1 MGGLGEQKTRT
12 EITLTPFLPL
22 AKSLLKQMQYELFI
36 ALRYLRAKRRQAAV
50 SVITAIA
57 VSGITL
63 GVAALIIAQALITG
77 FRADVQDKILQG
89 TAHLNLL
96 KKDNSGIENYRDL
109 VERAAAAPG
118 VSAASATIYAQ
129 VLLSSN
135 GRQEYAVLKGVDLSS
150 PREANEIFSTVI
162 TGDPERLKS
171 APSPPDQSREEISE
185 EAALEGIILGKQLAQ
200 TMDLKVD
207 DVVTAI
213 SSQPRLTPAGLQPR
227 PRFTRF
233 RVAGVF
239 SCGLYEYD
247 AKWAYI
253 SLPAAQRVKGSGDA
267 AEVIQMKVTDI
278 DAVKEI
284 AGRVRAIAGPGFM
297 TNDWQELNRTL
308 YATLQLQH
316 LVVYIFFALL
326 IAIAALNIITTLTM
340 MVIEKNRDIAILR
353 AQGSTPRSIRR
364 IFMLQGLVIG
374 LIGAASG
381 LSLGLGLG
389 WIANHYRLISIPAE
403 IYSVS
408 HITLK
413 VQWGDC
419 ATVAILAVVICLLAT
434 IYPARTAARLM
445 PVEAL
450 RHE

>member
-1 MGGLGEQKTRT
+1 M
-12 EITLTPFLPL
+12 P
-22 AKSLLKQMQYELFI
+22 YELFI
-36 ALRYLRAKRRQAAV
+36 ALRYLRARRRQAAV

-57 VSGITL
+57 VAGITL
-63 GVAALIIAQALITG
+63 GVAALVIAQALITG

-96 KKDNSGIENYRDL
+96 KEDNSGIEDYRGL
-109 VERAAAAPG
+109 IERVGAAPG
-118 VSAASATIYAQ
+118 VAAASATIYAQ
-129 VLLSSN
+129 VLLSANS
-135 GRQEYAVLKGVDLSS
+135 RQEPAVLKGVDLSS
-150 PREANEIFSTVI
+150 PREANEISSTVI
-162 TGDPERLKS
+162 AGDPGRLKPM
-171 APSPPDQSREEISE
+171 PSNQSPNQSLPDQSSEAAE
-185 EAALEGIILGKQLAQ
+185 EALDGIILGKQLAQ
-200 TMDLKVD
+200 SMALRVD

-213 SSQPRLTPAGLQPR
+213 SSQTRLTPAGLQPR

-233 RVAGVF
+233 RVAGIF
-239 SCGLYEYD
+239 SLGLYEYD

-253 SLPAAQRVKGSGDA
+253 ALSAAQTVRGGGDT
-267 AEVIQMKVTDI
+267 AELIQMKVADI
-278 DAVKEI
+278 YAVKEVG
-284 AGRVRAIAGPGFM
+284 GRVRAIAGPGFM
-297 TNDWQELNRTL
+297 TKDWQELNRTL
-308 YATLQLQH
+308 YATLLLQH
-316 LVVYIFFALL
+316 LVVYVFFALL

-381 LSLGLGLG
+381 LALGLGLG
-389 WIANHYRLISIPAE
+389 WIANHYQLISIPAD

-413 VQWGDC
+413 VKWGDC
-419 ATVAILAVVICLLAT
+419 ATVAILAIVICLLAT
-434 IYPARTAARLM
+434 IYPSRTAARLM

>member
-1 MGGLGEQKTRT
+1 MK
-12 EITLTPFLPL
+12 
-22 AKSLLKQMQYELFI
+22 YELFI

-57 VSGITL
+57 VAGITL
-63 GVAALIIAQALITG
+63 GVAALIIAQALIAG

-96 KKDNSGIENYRDL
+96 REDNSGIENYREL
-109 VERAAAAPG
+109 VERVRAAPG

-135 GRQEYAVLKGVDLSS
+135 AHQEYAVLKGVDLSS
-150 PREANEIFSTVI
+150 PSEANEVFSTVI
-162 TGDPERLKS
+162 AGDPGRLKS
-171 APSPPDQSREEISE
+171 APSNQPPDQNPKEEPQ

-200 TMDLKVD
+200 TMALRVD
-207 DVVTAI
+207 DVVTAL
-213 SSQPRLTPAGLQPR
+213 SMQSRLTPAGLQPR
-227 PRFTRF
+227 PRYTRF
-233 RVAGVF
+233 RVAGIF
-239 SCGLYEYD
+239 SSGLYEYD
-247 AKWAYI
+247 SKWAYI
-253 SLPAAQRVKGSGDA
+253 TLSAAQKVKGSGDS
-267 AEVIQMKVTDI
+267 AEMIQMKVADI
-278 DAVKEI
+278 YAVKEI
-284 AGRVRAIAGPGFM
+284 GARVRAIAGQGFV

-316 LVVYIFFALL
+316 RMVYVFFALL

-389 WIANHYRLISIPAE
+389 WVANHYQLISIPAE
-403 IYSVS
+403 IYSIS

-413 VQWGDC
+413 VKWADC
-419 ATVAILAVVICLLAT
+419 AAVATLAVVICLLAT
-434 IYPARTAARLM
+434 IYPARAAARLM